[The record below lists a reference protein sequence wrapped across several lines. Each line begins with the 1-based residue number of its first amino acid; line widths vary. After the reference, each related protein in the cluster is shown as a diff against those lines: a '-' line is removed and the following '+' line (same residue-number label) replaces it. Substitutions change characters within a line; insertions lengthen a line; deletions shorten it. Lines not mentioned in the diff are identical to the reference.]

1 MITKTEISE
10 KFLLFT
16 LNRHFENI
24 EPKQKSLK
32 NKKLPVFSKKLS
44 RVNLASEIYCQTEA
58 LHETLGQKIH
68 SHHFSI
74 LYTA

>member
-32 NKKLPVFSKKLS
+32 NKK
-44 RVNLASEIYCQTEA
+44 
-58 LHETLGQKIH
+58 
-68 SHHFSI
+68 
-74 LYTA
+74 